1 MQGEER
7 EKNMQEANTG
17 CVKVTA
23 RTSGAHPRWATLGGG
38 EEHASLLSIPSVQA
52 TMG

>member
-7 EKNMQEANTG
+7 EKNRQEANTG
-17 CVKVTA
+17 CVEGYCPDLWGP
-23 RTSGAHPRWATLGGG
+23 SPWATLGGG
-38 EEHASLLSIPSVQA
+38 GEHASLLSIPSVQA